1 MITFIDVNSSKPYSF
16 FNHLYK
22 NASEN
27 HQDNIEAICIS
38 SYDTRNSE
46 VNSRYVNL
54 KYIYGDKWVFFTNY
68 NSPKNQEFK
77 NHSQISCVFFWHNIN
92 TKIRIKA
99 KVSKL
104 DKESSDKH
112 FSSRSE
118 DKNALAISSNQ
129 SKKIFSY
136 EQVIKNYKT
145 VLNSSKNL
153 FERPEYWGG
162 YYFIPY
168 YFEFWTG
175 HDSRINKRLAF
186 DLCDDEWKESIL
198 QP

>member
-1 MITFIDVNSSKPYSF
+1 MISFINLNSSKPYNV
-16 FNHLYK
+16 FNDLYN
-22 NASEN
+22 NALDSQQE
-27 HQDNIEAICIS
+27 NIEAVCIS
-38 SYDTRNSE
+38 SYDNQSNE

-54 KYIYGDKWVFFTNY
+54 KYVNNDKWVFFTNY
-68 NSPKNQEFK
+68 ESPKNQEFRT
-77 NHSQISCVFFWHNIN
+77 HSQISCVFFWHRIN
-92 TKIRIKA
+92 TQIRIKA

-129 SKKIFSY
+129 SKKIISY
-136 EQVIKNYKT
+136 EQVVKNYKV
-145 VLNSSKNL
+145 VLSSGDNL
-153 FERPEYWGG
+153 FERPKYWGG

-168 YFEFWTG
+168 HFEFWTG
-175 HDSRINKRLAF
+175 HDSRINKREVF
-186 DLCDDEWKESIL
+186 DNTDGLWKHSFL

>member
-1 MITFIDVNSSKPYSF
+1 MINFINLNSSKPYQVF
-16 FNHLYK
+16 EDLYK
-22 NASEN
+22 NALEN
-27 HQDNIEAICIS
+27 EEDNIDAICIS
-38 SYDTRNSE
+38 SYNKDSRE

-54 KYIYGDKWVFFTNY
+54 KYIEGNKWVFFTNY
-68 NSPKNQEFK
+68 DSPKNQEFK
-77 NHSQISCVFFWHNIN
+77 THSQISCIFFWHNTNIQ
-92 TKIRIKA
+92 IRIKA

-112 FSSRSE
+112 YCARSE

-129 SKKIFSY
+129 SKKIISY
-136 EQVIKNYKT
+136 EQVVKNYKE
-145 VLNSSKNL
+145 VLNSANDL

-168 YFEFWTG
+168 YFEFWEG
-175 HDSRINKRLAF
+175 HESRINKREVYEKS
-186 DLCDDEWKESIL
+186 DDSWQHLIL